1 MIYKNYL
8 GYKVFENGQVFRKD
22 GKILIPQHYNG
33 RYFFEI
39 NVNEKRKRISCAVFV
54 LMAFEIFPNKL
65 KSKVF
70 RKDGDKL
77 NCSLSN
83 INWI

>member
-8 GYKVFENGQVFRKD
+8 GYKVFENGKVLKKD
-22 GKILIPQHYNG
+22 GNFLIPQYYNEN
-33 RYFFEI
+33 YFFEVYI
-39 NVNEKRKRISCAVFV
+39 NKKRKRISCAVFI
-54 LMAFEIFPNKL
+54 LMAFEIFPPKL
-65 KSKVF
+65 KSKIF
-70 RKDGDKL
+70 RKDGNKL